1 MLFFEQYFKEYDF
14 DSANSSGEIAVNCPF
29 PHYTGSVQYFETVP
43 SAHINTEKSL
53 FHCKVCGASHSEP
66 SFMKE
71 KLGIEYPAAIKLLK
85 HIEQKALNTRWATA
99 QHEMKTVAAAKQLQ
113 AKLHITD
120 AVRDE
125 VMLGHEGEGISFPVT
140 VFGQI
145 VDIRKYNP
153 NQKPKVR
160 SRIGA
165 NAGYFIPDV
174 AKMIDQDEV
183 LICAGEKDMAL
194 ARSLDLEAYTITGGE
209 NKLPDLFGFAF
220 RNTKVYIM
228 YDNDDAGVQGARKLG
243 AFVVRHGG
251 TPHLVFGHHK
261 VATEKGEDLF
271 DYIVKY
277 EKTKEDLIEL
287 IYATKE
293 MSEDDIK
300 QENEKHFPKIPL
312 DKSVI
317 PAYRHRYVSSLVQ
330 VTGTYNFTFG
340 IPNVIEFEKVAEG
353 EKAQYNKMI
362 LGYKGLYTIDH
373 SNSEDIL
380 YLMDSGL
387 KEIQVDKNIQE
398 LCKVPAKEEGVVYR
412 TLSYATVH
420 KSSVVN
426 HNLYGEDTTPME
438 LDVYSFEPMEN
449 GKKYRI
455 VYKTVEHPLRQQ
467 ELVLI
472 ATEIT
477 ALENDLEDF
486 KITTDVKNSLKVFQ
500 VQNEET
506 VEQAMDRLFEYDKG
520 YIGAEA
526 NKDITQTIDLV
537 YHSPLDIKLGRQTVR
552 GALDV
557 FMVGATRTGK
567 SKTSKIKQEIYN
579 LGSVINLGTTTVQ
592 GLIGGTN
599 KATNRTKIGLL
610 PRENKNLVILE
621 EFSSMQDNNFIKA
634 MTDIR
639 SSNEVRIVR
648 VDSDLRVPCK
658 LRMLTISNPKSR
670 TGGAGKSMSSYP
682 NGIAIILEL
691 IDSPEDIAR
700 YDFFTLVPEPEEY
713 TSFLDFDYEKVAME
727 HYRNRVRWTWTRKP
741 DDIVMDMSAQ
751 KYLWEKSVKL
761 NEDFN
766 THVKIFGTEA
776 WLKLGRIAVAT
787 AAMLGST
794 DKSFEKIIVTKD
806 HIDWAASFLVRLY
819 DNETFKLRQFVDE
832 QRKYTG
838 IDEDLI
844 IQLQELY
851 AKNST
856 MLSFLENTNGVTRPT
871 LRDIAGMDNEEFSIV
886 LNEMARLYLFKWA
899 GNSLVPSERF
909 RKGMQKINRN
919 IKVERGKSV
928 V

>member
-1 MLFFEQYFKEYDF
+1 MLFFERYFKEYDF
-14 DSANSSGEIAVNCPF
+14 DATNSSGEIAVNCPF
-29 PHYTGSVQYFETVP
+29 PHYSGSVQYFETVP

-53 FHCKVCGASHSEP
+53 FHCKVCGAKHSEP
-66 SFMKE
+66 SFMKDM
-71 KLGIEYPAAIKLLK
+71 LGIEYPAAIKLLK
-85 HIEQKALNTRWATA
+85 HIEQKALNTKWATA
-99 QHEMKTVAAAKQLQ
+99 QHEMKTVATAKQLQ

-125 VMLGHEGEGISFPVT
+125 LLLGHEGEGISFPVH

-194 ARSLDLEAYTITGGE
+194 ARSLGLEAYTITGGE

-228 YDNDDAGVQGARKLG
+228 YDNDDAGIQGAKKLG

-277 EKTKEDLIEL
+277 EKTKEDLLEL
-287 IYATKE
+287 IYSTKE
-293 MSEDDIK
+293 MSEEEIQ
-300 QENEKHFPKIPL
+300 QENEKHFPKVLL
-312 DKSVI
+312 DQSVK
-317 PAYRHRYVSSLVQ
+317 PEYRHQYVTSLVQ
-330 VTGTYNFTFG
+330 VTGTYNNTFG
-340 IPNVIEFEKVAEG
+340 IPNVIEFEKVAES
-353 EKAQYNKMI
+353 EKAQYNKLG
-362 LGYKGLYTIDH
+362 LGYKGLYTVDH
-373 SNSEDIL
+373 DNTEDIL

-387 KEIQVDKNIQE
+387 KETQVDSNIRT
-398 LCKVPAKEEGVVYR
+398 LCKVPAKEEGIVFR

-426 HNLYGEDTTPME
+426 HNLYGEDAKPVE
-438 LDVYSFEPMEN
+438 IDVYSFVPMEN

-455 VYKTVEHPLRQQ
+455 VYKVVEHPLRQQ

-472 ATEIT
+472 ADQVI
-477 ALENDLEDF
+477 AMENDLEEF
-486 KITTDVKNSLKVFQ
+486 KITADVKNSLKVFQ
-500 VQNEET
+500 VQKEET
-506 VEQAMDRLFEYDKG
+506 VAQAMDRLFEYDKG

-526 NKDITQTIDLV
+526 NKDIAQTIDLV
-537 YHSPLDIKLGRQTVR
+537 YHSPLDIKVGRQMVR

-567 SKTSKIKQEIYN
+567 SKTSKIKQQIYN
-579 LGSVINLGTTTVQ
+579 LGSVINLGTTTVP

-610 PRENKNLVILE
+610 PREHKNLVILE
-621 EFSSMQDNNFIKA
+621 EFSSMQDNDFIKA

-648 VDSDLRVPCK
+648 VDSDIRVPCK

-713 TSFLDFDYEKVAME
+713 ASFLDCEYEKVPE
-727 HYRNRVRWTWTRKP
+727 VHYQNRVRWLWTRKP
-741 DDIVMDMSAQ
+741 DDIIMSPQVQ
-751 KYLWEKSVKL
+751 KYVWEQSVEL
-761 NEDFN
+761 NKDFN
-766 THVKIFGTEA
+766 THVKIVGTEA
-776 WLKLGRIAVAT
+776 WLKLVRVAVA
-787 AAMLGST
+787 AAGMLAST
-794 DKSFEKIIVTKD
+794 DASCEKLIVTKD
-806 HIDWAASFLVRLY
+806 HIDWAMSFFYRLY
-819 DNETFKLRQFVDE
+819 DNETFKLKQFVE
-832 QRKYTG
+832 EERKYTEV
-838 IDEDLI
+838 DETLI
-844 IQLQELY
+844 IELQELY

-871 LRDIAGMDNEEFSIV
+871 LRDLAGMANEEFSIV
-886 LNEMARLYLFKWA
+886 LNDMARLYLFKWA